1 MPFHIFLSQSLS
13 LVTGG
18 LNAWKIAKDI
28 ILFLLVGV
36 ALFLAWR
43 QRVRDAVF
51 WRVVLVGVVY
61 GLIHLLVW
69 ALNPRIYQETA
80 FEGIVYNNRL
90 LYFAILGMGAV
101 YTNREWITE
110 RRLIKLTLIISTIV
124 CVFGVAQY
132 FLPKDMLTHVG
143 YSIERGVKPAFFID
157 DKPDFPRIMSTLR
170 DPNSLGAFL
179 LVPLCMLYGL
189 FMKFK
194 AEAAKRNKI
203 IGLTLL
209 HLVALLL
216 TFSRGAWGGAFVAM
230 VACVFFV
237 GREKFRLTK
246 RVLVIVA
253 GIAVLLGGSLYML
266 RDQRTVQNIIQHSD
280 ETTVAAKD
288 SNALHLDFVAQALKD
303 IADKP
308 QGHGPGTAG
317 IVSIRNP
324 NGGQLTENY
333 YVQLL
338 YEVGVVGFAVFAY
351 AVVYVMR
358 KLKGTTSLLG
368 ASLFAAAIAY
378 ACMGMLMHIWSN
390 ETVAAQWWLLAGAA
404 IGLGVPVRNTGRQ
417 RVHK

>member
-1 MPFHIFLSQSLS
+1 
-13 LVTGG
+13 
-18 LNAWKIAKDI
+18 
-28 ILFLLVGV
+28 
-36 ALFLAWR
+36 
-43 QRVRDAVF
+43 
-51 WRVVLVGVVY
+51 
-61 GLIHLLVW
+61 
-69 ALNPRIYQETA
+69 
-80 FEGIVYNNRL
+80 
-90 LYFAILGMGAV
+90 
-101 YTNREWITE
+101 
-110 RRLIKLTLIISTIV
+110 
-124 CVFGVAQY
+124 
-132 FLPKDMLTHVG
+132 
-143 YSIERGVKPAFFID
+143 
-157 DKPDFPRIMSTLR
+157 
-170 DPNSLGAFL
+170 
-179 LVPLCMLYGL
+179 MLYGL